1 MKTSDIPAQVLN
13 EVFKTI
19 AQMHDTDP
27 SKLVKDQVSE
37 DEFMAALAYN
47 QGSPLIDTD
56 DLTEELIAMCRVC
69 SRELDPAGMAEY
81 RFVPMTSRGQTLL
94 VVSSCPW
101 DPMMVEV
108 ISGYFPQC
116 SQVRFA
122 LASPQT
128 LGELL
133 GKLKNEPM
141 SAVAGYSAAK
151 LVAPPRAIQPPVQP
165 PTTVPQPPKPIAPPV
180 TGPTPSVPNQ
190 PSLPQT
196 ARIAPPT
203 APKPAATVPPAAP
216 VTTSVDPGMLTPDE
230 VAYLLTLVVQEGNK
244 MLLRK
249 RNQR

>member
-47 QGSPLIDTD
+47 QGSPLIDTA
-56 DLTEELIAMCRVC
+56 DLTDELIAMCRIC

-141 SAVAGYSAAK
+141 GAVAGYSAAK
-151 LVAPPRAIQPPVQP
+151 PVAPPRAIQPPIQP
-165 PTTVPQPPKPIAPPV
+165 PVAPPTPKPVTQPV
-180 TGPTPSVPNQ
+180 TGPTPTQ
-190 PSLPQT
+190 PQI
-196 ARIAPPT
+196 ARIAPPS
-203 APKPAATVPPAAP
+203 APKPVAPLATPATP
-216 VTTSVDPGMLTPDE
+216 VTAVVDPGLLTSEE

-249 RNQR
+249 RNTR